1 MEYYRNFQIAGTLL
15 ILLFMLGCRKE
26 EKNNFKFSGIYLIDR
41 IEQTVSN
48 AEDEEDIEYENPGF
62 LYLRF
67 DGFNLS
73 PQNPGVL
80 NVADEVESELFCLEE
95 LQGDIEFGWIVEE
108 EQLVWL
114 RAYNGAG
121 SLVNQYCY
129 FDILRNKKFRKKIR
143 YTSTRVTPDDELIEV
158 SETFFLTL
166 KKD

>member
-1 MEYYRNFQIAGTLL
+1 VGFCFV
-15 ILLFMLGCRKE
+15 LLFFSSCRKE

-41 IEQTVSN
+41 IEQEVSN
-48 AEDEEDIEYENPGF
+48 EAGEENYEYENPGF

-80 NVADEVESELFCLEE
+80 NVTDEVESELFCLDQ

-108 EQLVWL
+108 DQLVWL
-114 RAYNGAG
+114 RAYNGSG
-121 SLVNQYCY
+121 VLVNQYCY
-129 FDILRNKKFRKKIR
+129 FDILQNKKFRKKIQ
-143 YTSTRVTPDDELIEV
+143 YNATLVTPDDEIFEI